1 MVKRN
6 IMKMRGKKSGLL
18 NANGNVCMVL
28 SATVLLLST
37 TCFWLQ
43 WKFGFSNQET
53 TIILKI

>member
-6 IMKMRGKKSGLL
+6 VMKMRGKKSELL
-18 NANGNVCMVL
+18 NANDNVCMIL

-37 TCFWLQ
+37 DCFWLQ
-43 WKFGFSNQET
+43 VKSGFYNQET